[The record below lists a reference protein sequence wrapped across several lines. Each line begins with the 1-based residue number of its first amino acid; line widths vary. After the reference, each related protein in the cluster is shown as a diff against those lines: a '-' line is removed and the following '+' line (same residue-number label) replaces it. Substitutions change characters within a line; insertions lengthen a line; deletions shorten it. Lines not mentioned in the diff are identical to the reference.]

1 MSAENQ
7 VQGVGLEYCKTS
19 SNLCKGFWQVLNGV
33 PIEAVK
39 ELSENQKESIRK
51 YIQASTNGK
60 SIYQIAQEIGVGSL
74 TCSELH
80 RTKKQYKKAFLKT
93 IGKSQQIEKHAVIT
107 KSQKELLDYL
117 KTKKKPVS
125 ASACARDMKTT
136 VLNAFYRLQRLEKRG
151 KVRKIKEN
159 SFVTWEIAGRSQG
172 K

>member
-7 VQGVGLEYCKTS
+7 VQGVGLEHCKTS
-19 SNLCKGFWQVLNGV
+19 SPLCRGFWQFLNGV

-60 SIYQIAQEIGVGSL
+60 SVYQIAQEIGVGSL

-80 RTKKQYKKAFLKT
+80 RTKKQHKRAFLKT
-93 IGKSQQIEKHAVIT
+93 VGKSIEPQKHAVIT

-117 KTKKKPVS
+117 KSKKEPIS
-125 ASACARDMKTT
+125 ASACARDMKIN
-136 VLNAFYRLQRLEKRG
+136 VLNAFSRLQRLEKKG
-151 KVRKIKEN
+151 KVRKIKKN
-159 SFVTWEIAGRSQG
+159 SFVTWEIVRSQN

>member
-1 MSAENQ
+1 MSAEIP
-7 VQGVGLEYCKTS
+7 GVSLEHCKTKS
-19 SNLCKGFWQVLNGV
+19 RICRGFWEVLNGV
-33 PIEAVK
+33 PVETLD
-39 ELSENQKESIRK
+39 LSADQKEAIKK

-60 SIYQIAQEIGVGSL
+60 SIYQVAQEIGVGSL

-93 IGKSQQIEKHAVIT
+93 IGKSQQIEKHAVLT

-117 KTKKKPVS
+117 KSQKKPVR

-159 SFVTWEIAGRSQG
+159 SFVTWEIVR
-172 K
+172 